1 MGLRHALLAGFS
13 LFALVASATAQTP
26 QSLPLAS
33 PSPSVSRPPAA
44 SAVSPTKVAQA
55 TVAPKVRVTP
65 SSAVAASQGVPHTLI
80 EALAATYSNQPALQA
95 ERAKLRA
102 TDENVPAALA
112 GWRPTV
118 VMAGTAGY
126 GSGLTREF
134 LTTVS
139 PSENVKILNPR
150 AIATAQATI
159 TQNIYTG
166 GKISATV
173 NRSKNQVMAER
184 ATLIAQEQTSFN
196 NAVGAYVGVIQA
208 KELLDLQINNEQ
220 VLAKQL
226 EATNDRFRVGEI
238 TRTDVAQAEA
248 ALEGARATRETAVG
262 NLQTARGTFQ
272 QIIGVF
278 PPDDLVE
285 PQPLNLPVKS
295 EQESASMATTNN
307 PNVITALFNDAAAK
321 DAIDV
326 AFSALLPQL
335 SLQGQTFQQT
345 NAAARNSSNNGYQ
358 IVAQLSVPLY
368 QGGSEYAGVRQARQ
382 SQQQTQRLIDDAK
395 RTAVQNAVQAWDTLV
410 AAKAS
415 ADSTRAQIRANEIA
429 LEGTEREAIVG
440 SRTTLDVLNATQLL
454 LQSRTTLV
462 QNLAQVITASYGVAV
477 AIGRLTARD
486 MHLPVP
492 LYDETAYYQ
501 AVKDRWVGLGDY
513 ATNQPGR

>member
-1 MGLRHALLAGFS
+1 MGLRHGLFAGFS
-13 LFALVASATAQTP
+13 LIAVAASASAQTLP
-26 QSLPLAS
+26 QSSPLAS
-33 PSPSVSRPPAA
+33 PPKPLPSRAT
-44 SAVSPTKVAQA
+44 SPTKVAQA
-55 TVAPKVRVTP
+55 QTLAPHTK
-65 SSAVAASQGVPHTLI
+65 AASASATPALQSVPHTLI
-80 EALAATYSNQPALQA
+80 EALAATYSYQPALQA

-102 TDENVPAALA
+102 TDENVPTALA

-118 VMAGTAGY
+118 VLAGNAGY
-126 GSGLTREF
+126 GSGLLREF
-134 LTTVS
+134 LTTVN
-139 PSENVKILNPR
+139 PAQNIKQLNPR
-150 AIATAQATI
+150 QIASAQATL
-159 TQNIYTG
+159 TQNLYTG
-166 GKISATV
+166 GKVSATV

-196 NAVGAYVGVIQA
+196 NAVSAYVGVIQA
-208 KELLDLQINNEQ
+208 KQLLDLQINNEQ

-295 EQESASMATTNN
+295 EQQAASMASFNN

-335 SLQGQTFQQT
+335 SLQGQTFQDT
-345 NAAARNSSNNGYQ
+345 NVSARNFSQNGYQ
-358 IVAQLSVPLY
+358 ITAQLSVPLY
-368 QGGSEYAGVRQARQ
+368 QGGSEYSAVRQARQ
-382 SQQQTQRLIDDAK
+382 AEQQTQRLIDDAK
-395 RTAVQNAVQAWDTLV
+395 RTVVQNAVQAWDTLV

-486 MHLPVP
+486 LHLPVP

-501 AVKDRWVGLGDY
+501 AVKDRWIGLGDY